1 MYSVLSAAR
10 RAMAAG
16 AAAVISSIS
25 WLTYYG
31 FTSTPPLTLK
41 APAMHINDK
50 LRRAV
55 LVGQLRKYRRR
66 ITTVGICMLEL
77 GRGRGVWLGLELLV

>member
-1 MYSVLSAAR
+1 
-10 RAMAAG
+10 
-16 AAAVISSIS
+16 
-25 WLTYYG
+25 
-31 FTSTPPLTLK
+31 
-41 APAMHINDK
+41 MHINDK

-77 GRGRGVWLGLELLV
+77 GRGRGVWLGRARTRSSFSASGAAFSFRLRSNALANGLSDGLPGEG

>member
-1 MYSVLSAAR
+1 
-10 RAMAAG
+10 MAHLLWLYFD
-16 AAAVISSIS
+16 SSS
-25 WLTYYG
+25 H
-31 FTSTPPLTLK
+31 SK

-77 GRGRGVWLGLELLV
+77 GRGGGVWLGLELLV